1 MSNGRKKAIAVVL
14 ALVIA
19 FVGAR
24 FGYQHVTD
32 AKQVDGK
39 GGATVYEISR
49 VIDDY
54 LDSKGEH
61 MRKGSL
67 EYMDFLR
74 RILMSDG
81 YEDIKALPEY
91 EDIMIYASDYV
102 VKYPFTLSNFWYAIG
117 FTPTVPKE
125 MRDKTIAE
133 LVEMGEKERTE
144 QEAAEKQ
151 SAEENKRF
159 TDAYNRAGS
168 EEEKEILTAVREY
181 SEMSSKMLY
190 EGYIIT
196 KIENP
201 KDYNFELPST
211 MKIEKGDKIAEFNT
225 NEGKT
230 VQYLIDRESNT
241 VKSSKGANG
250 VEI

>member
-1 MSNGRKKAIAVVL
+1 MIYPKVGINMSNGRKKAIAVVL

-24 FGYQHVTD
+24 FGFQYMTD
-32 AKQVDGK
+32 AKQIDGK
-39 GGATVYEISR
+39 GEATVYDISR

-125 MRDKTIAE
+125 MRDMTIE
-133 LVEMGEKERTE
+133 DLK
-144 QEAAEKQ
+144 
-151 SAEENKRF
+151 N
-159 TDAYNRAGS
+159 D
-168 EEEKEILTAVREY
+168 L
-181 SEMSSKMLY
+181 
-190 EGYIIT
+190 
-196 KIENP
+196 
-201 KDYNFELPST
+201 
-211 MKIEKGDKIAEFNT
+211 
-225 NEGKT
+225 
-230 VQYLIDRESNT
+230 
-241 VKSSKGANG
+241 
-250 VEI
+250 

>member
-14 ALVIA
+14 ALIIA
-19 FVGAR
+19 FVGVR

-74 RILMSDG
+74 RVLMSDG

-151 SAEENKRF
+151 SA
-159 TDAYNRAGS
+159 
-168 EEEKEILTAVREY
+168 
-181 SEMSSKMLY
+181 
-190 EGYIIT
+190 
-196 KIENP
+196 
-201 KDYNFELPST
+201 
-211 MKIEKGDKIAEFNT
+211 
-225 NEGKT
+225 
-230 VQYLIDRESNT
+230 
-241 VKSSKGANG
+241 
-250 VEI
+250 